1 MRRVVDHLSVA
12 ELERLFVGCADP
24 VEARHVQVIWLLA
37 QGHTV
42 GATSEVTSFGTR
54 WIEQLLE
61 RYNASGPEA
70 LANGRRRNGLKP
82 GLLTVEV
89 LEMVRVRL
97 AEPPPD
103 GGLWSSRK
111 VADVIAAH
119 LGLERVLPQ
128 RGWDALQALGY
139 SLQRPRPKNPKSATA
154 EEAQAFNVWPAPSA
168 SSFLVSGL
176 ICLHKRIRPSGEPL
190 AKMESRAS
198 WSS

>member
-1 MRRVVDHLSVA
+1 MARVADHLSVA
-12 ELERLFVGCADP
+12 DLEHRFRSCPDP

-42 GATSEVTSFGTR
+42 GATSKVTAFGTR

-61 RYNASGPEA
+61 RYNASGPDS
-70 LANGRRRNGLKP
+70 LADGHRRNGPKP
-82 GLLTVEV
+82 RLLTPEV
-89 LEMVRVRL
+89 LEVVRLRL

-103 GGLWSSRK
+103 GGVWSSRK

-128 RGWDALQALGY
+128 RGWEALKALGW

-154 EEAQAFNVWPAPSA
+154 EEAQAFQKSWRTPSPRRRPPTPASPSRCSAPTSTA
-168 SSFLVSGL
+168 S
-176 ICLHKRIRPSGEPL
+176 
-190 AKMESRAS
+190 A
-198 WSS
+198 